1 MASPFCRGFITLS
14 QSLGLM
20 ATALHAALL
29 QSLAAEGDPGVLLC
43 ALRALGMLLLAA
55 PYHRLP
61 QQLLPRC
68 VQVRWGSPYVA
79 DWELAAVSFL
89 PHGILYRVHRAWP
102 TRSTLFRIMYP
113 GMGGAAPHKP
123 HLPCTPLH
131 LQGLQTTLQ
140 QAVARGS
147 SHSPRS
153 SPRLSTPLPPEC
165 APLAAACLSCLA
177 AAFGTKQPIPALAE
191 YLGAGAR
198 PSSSG
203 SSSVD
208 GSSSGRGRDS
218 GTATGA
224 PGPATAVASSAVSGG
239 PALVRLLFGCA
250 SCGSPAVE
258 LEAVLALRGLA
269 QQYSPALE
277 GQWDAVLRVAQAGVA
292 VAAQMVPQSPR
303 SQQGAAA
310 ETGAGGGVGHGR
322 PWRGHGGGK
331 AGAWRSKAGAC
342 ARSHVPGSS
351 SAPCVWLHV

>member
-1 MASPFCRGFITLS
+1 MAPPFRRGFITLS

-43 ALRALGMLLLAA
+43 TLRALGMLLLAA

-68 VQVRWGSPYVA
+68 VQVRRGSPSVA

-89 PHGILYRVHRAWP
+89 PHGILYHVKRAAP
-102 TRSTLFRIMYP
+102 TRSTLFRIIYP

-123 HLPCTPLH
+123 HLPCTSLR
-131 LQGLQTTLQ
+131 LQRLQTTLQ

-165 APLAAACLSCLA
+165 VPLAAACLSCLA
-177 AAFGTKQPIPALAE
+177 AAFGTKHPIPALAG

-203 SSSVD
+203 SSSVG
-208 GSSSGRGRDS
+208 GSSSSGSSGRGRDS
-218 GTATGA
+218 STATGA
-224 PGPATAVASSAVSGG
+224 PGPATAVASGAAGGG

-277 GQWDAVLRVAQAGVA
+277 GQWEAVLRVAQAGVA

-310 ETGAGGGVGHGR
+310 ETGAA
-322 PWRGHGGGK
+322 RGWGMAVQGGGK
-331 AGAWRSKAGAC
+331 AGAWRSKAVHAPMFL
-342 ARSHVPGSS
+342 RSSA
-351 SAPCVWLHV
+351 APCVWLHV